1 MLETKELSSGYGK
14 VQIVNN
20 VNIDIKK
27 GEIVALIGRNGV
39 GKSTFVKTVIGLLP
53 ANSGKI
59 IFRDGED
66 ITRMSANKRARSGLA
81 YVPQGHGI
89 FPDLTVEE
97 NLTVGTLI
105 NSSRKKEADYA
116 RIYDYF
122 PRLAERRKQ
131 VAGTMSGGEQAMLS
145 IGRGLINLPEILLL
159 DEPSEGV
166 QPNIVEQMGD
176 IVLKVS
182 EDFHLTVLLVEQ
194 HMGLIQQ
201 CSERAYVMDKGTIVT
216 ELDKNGVNDDTVIS
230 QYLSV

>member
-1 MLETKELSSGYGK
+1 MLETKELCSGYGK

-176 IVLKVS
+176 IVLRVS

-216 ELDKNGVNDDTVIS
+216 ELDNKGVNDDTVIS

>member
-81 YVPQGHGI
+81 YVPQGDGI